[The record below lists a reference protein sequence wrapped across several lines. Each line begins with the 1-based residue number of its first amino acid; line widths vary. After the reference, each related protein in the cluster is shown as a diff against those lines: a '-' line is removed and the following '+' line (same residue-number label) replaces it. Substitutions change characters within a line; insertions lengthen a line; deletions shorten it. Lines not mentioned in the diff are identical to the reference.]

1 MSKAYNGI
9 PPEEH
14 SVNRDRRRDNQFERL
29 GSDRPGEDVL
39 RRMSRSNP
47 QLRLRPRLPG
57 ILHFGKVLFTETPL
71 LLSLS
76 VVAFMAGVVATLIYF
91 LERAANPNVESF
103 VDALWWAIFTM
114 QTAGNSWR
122 PETLWGGIIG
132 GGWSIIGT
140 IMFYGAI
147 IASVTVFF
155 MRRRERTDVELI
167 TTIKRNLDDLDN
179 LSLEE
184 LELLREST
192 SNLVSIHIEQIKMRV
207 QNR

>member
-1 MSKAYNGI
+1 M
-9 PPEEH
+9 
-14 SVNRDRRRDNQFERL
+14 NRHRARDNQFERL
-29 GSDRPGEDVL
+29 GTDRPGEDVL
-39 RRMSRSNP
+39 RRRVRSNP
-47 QLRLRPRLPG
+47 QLRLRPGLPG
-57 ILHFGKVLFTETPL
+57 VVNFGKVLFTETPL

-76 VVAFMAGVVATLIYF
+76 IVAFMAGIVATLIYF
-91 LERAANPNVESF
+91 LERGANPNVGSF

-122 PETLWGGIIG
+122 PETLWGGIVG

-155 MRRRERTDVELI
+155 IRRRERTDVELI

-192 SNLVSIHIEQIKMRV
+192 SNLVAIHIEQIKMRTP
-207 QNR
+207 NR

>member
-1 MSKAYNGI
+1 M
-9 PPEEH
+9 
-14 SVNRDRRRDNQFERL
+14 NRRSRRDNQFERL

-39 RRMSRSNP
+39 RRRVRSNP
-47 QLRLRPRLPG
+47 QLKLRPGLPG
-57 ILHFGKVLFTETPL
+57 VVNFGKVLFTETPL

-76 VVAFMAGVVATLIYF
+76 IVAFMSGIVATLIYF
-91 LERAANPNVESF
+91 LERAANPNVGSF

-155 MRRRERTDVELI
+155 IRRRERTDVELI
-167 TTIKRNLDDLDN
+167 TTIKRNLDDLDK

-192 SNLVSIHIEQIKMRV
+192 SNLVALHIEQIKMRTP
-207 QNR
+207 NR

>member
-1 MSKAYNGI
+1 M
-9 PPEEH
+9 
-14 SVNRDRRRDNQFERL
+14 NRTRPRDNQFERL
-29 GSDRPGEDVL
+29 GSERPGEDVL
-39 RRMSRSNP
+39 RRRVRSNP

-57 ILHFGKVLFTETPL
+57 ILNFGKVIFTETPL
-71 LLSLS
+71 LISLS
-76 VVAFMAGVVATLIYF
+76 VVAFTAGIVATLIYF
-91 LERAANPNVESF
+91 LERAANPNVENF

-122 PETLWGGIIG
+122 PETLWGGIVG

-155 MRRRERTDVELI
+155 MRRRERTEVELI

-192 SNLVSIHIEQIKMRV
+192 SNLVALRIEQIKMRNS
-207 QNR
+207 NR

>member
-1 MSKAYNGI
+1 M
-9 PPEEH
+9 
-14 SVNRDRRRDNQFERL
+14 NRHRARDNQFERL

-39 RRMSRSNP
+39 RRRVRSNP

-57 ILHFGKVLFTETPL
+57 ILNFGKVLFTETPL

-76 VVAFMAGVVATLIYF
+76 IVAFMAAIVATLIYF
-91 LERAANPNVESF
+91 LERTDNPNVGGF

-114 QTAGNSWR
+114 QTHGNSWR
-122 PETLWGGIIG
+122 PETLWGGVIG
-132 GGWSIIGT
+132 GAWSIIGT

-192 SNLVSIHIEQIKMRV
+192 SNLVALHIEQIKMRTP
-207 QNR
+207 NR

>member
-1 MSKAYNGI
+1 MKRHR
-9 PPEEH
+9 P
-14 SVNRDRRRDNQFERL
+14 RDNQFERL
-29 GSDRPGEDVL
+29 GSDKPGEDVL
-39 RRMSRSNP
+39 RRKVRSNP
-47 QLRLRPRLPG
+47 QLRMRPSLPG
-57 ILHFGKVLFTETPL
+57 ILNFGKVIFTETPL
-71 LLSLS
+71 ILSLS
-76 VVAFMAGVVATLIYF
+76 MVAFMAGIVAALIYF
-91 LERAANPNVESF
+91 LERAVNPNVESF

-122 PETLWGGIIG
+122 PETLWGGIVG

-179 LSLEE
+179 LTLEE

-192 SNLVSIHIEQIKMRV
+192 SNLVAIHIEQIKMRAP
-207 QNR
+207 NR

>member
-1 MSKAYNGI
+1 M
-9 PPEEH
+9 
-14 SVNRDRRRDNQFERL
+14 NRHRARNDHFERL
-29 GSDRPGEDVL
+29 GTDRPGEDVL
-39 RRMSRSNP
+39 RRRVRSNP
-47 QLRLRPRLPG
+47 QLRLKPGLPG
-57 ILHFGKVLFTETPL
+57 VVNFGKVLFTETPL

-76 VVAFMAGVVATLIYF
+76 IVAFMSGIVATLIYF
-91 LERAANPNVESF
+91 LERGTNPNVEGF

-114 QTAGNSWR
+114 QTHGNSWR
-122 PETLWGGIIG
+122 PETVWGGVVG
-132 GGWSIIGT
+132 GVWSIIGT

-192 SNLVSIHIEQIKMRV
+192 SNLVALHIEQLKMRTP
-207 QNR
+207 NR

>member
-1 MSKAYNGI
+1 M
-9 PPEEH
+9 
-14 SVNRDRRRDNQFERL
+14 NRHRQRDNQFERL

-39 RRMSRSNP
+39 RRRVRSSP

-57 ILHFGKVLFTETPL
+57 ILNFGKVIFTETPL

-76 VVAFMAGVVATLIYF
+76 IVAFLAGVVATLIYF
-91 LERAANPNVESF
+91 LERAVNPNVEGF

-114 QTAGNSWR
+114 QTHGNSWR
-122 PETLWGGIIG
+122 PETVWGSVVG
-132 GGWSIIGT
+132 GVWSIIGT

-179 LSLEE
+179 LTLEE

-192 SNLVSIHIEQIKMRV
+192 SNLVALHIEQLKMRTP
-207 QNR
+207 NR